1 MSRNGARVL
10 RSPFRA
16 SLAALALLAFCAH
29 ALIPAGFMP
38 GSVHGGPQLVL
49 CSGHMPGSAH
59 PGHHGGSG
67 SGADA
72 PCPFAL
78 GGGAAPLPSHLHSA
92 LASVAPDLLVPLVE
106 QPVVS
111 ETPLRHT
118 APRGPPTLA

>member
-29 ALIPAGFMP
+29 ALIPTGFMP
-38 GSVHGGPQLVL
+38 GSVHGAPQLVV
-49 CSGHMPGSAH
+49 CNGHMPGSTH
-59 PGHHGGSG
+59 SGHHGNSG
-67 SGADA
+67 SSADA

-78 GGGAAPLPSHLHSA
+78 SGGAAPLSTHFDLA
-92 LASVAPDLLVPLVE
+92 LTHEAPDLLVPFVDR
-106 QPVVS
+106 PVVS